1 MRIISVINRHLPDGK
16 DMPAKEALSE
26 RVSADLKKRG
36 VGFAGPTT
44 GYSCLQG
51 TGIINDRR
59 EYWGCR

>member
-1 MRIISVINRHLPDGK
+1 
-16 DMPAKEALSE
+16 MPAKEALSE